1 MEPRRQL
8 ECGRAGLGDS
18 GVRGWGRG
26 RTGRGGD
33 RTCRPPVPAGGA
45 GVELDEGKSRGLGAG
60 WSWRVW
66 WQLGGG
72 GGAKKGPREMGS
84 GARWLLGGVGW
95 GHNQARWWGWKQGDN
110 PPRVG

>member
-72 GGAKKGPREMGS
+72 GSQKGSEGDGEWGPVAAGRGGMGPQPS
-84 GARWLLGGVGW
+84 KVVGMET
-95 GHNQARWWGWKQGDN
+95 G
-110 PPRVG
+110 

>member
-8 ECGRAGLGDS
+8 EDGRAGLGDS

-66 WQLGGG
+66 
-72 GGAKKGPREMGS
+72 
-84 GARWLLGGVGW
+84 
-95 GHNQARWWGWKQGDN
+95 
-110 PPRVG
+110 